1 MKMDFEP
8 LYQQYNNLIGYIR
21 EHSPVAS
28 ETSTPTTRS
37 RGSRRTLSRSPSSR
51 RRVEQ
56 VKTKIEQRSQGYWNE
71 YDNPSDEDERQ
82 ERYVVYVSP
91 DPEDNEEW
99 PGQAALSKALGWANE
114 KTRKP
119 ITRIRKLINPSYVEP
134 EPEPEPEAARR
145 PLLGGADINSSQSCF
160 GNPPRRLDSN
170 TDLESNP
177 GAASN
182 SPSEDGR
189 PDPVDD
195 LFNPSNYPAGYST
208 HYATFPSVSDQH
220 QRAAFNHHRDMLLSH
235 ASMGCF
241 LASYTL
247 LFVSGLL
254 LATGRHKLRREVD
267 AGVLTGG
274 IGAMVFAGIGAQCSA
289 WRWGNLH
296 LVGHIAVVAG
306 SLIALGVATLEL
318 YVVMRQGML

>member
-1 MKMDFEP
+1 MDFEP

-21 EHSPVAS
+21 EHSPVVS
-28 ETSTPTTRS
+28 EISTPTTRS
-37 RGSRRTLSRSPSSR
+37 RASRTTLSRSPSSR
-51 RRVEQ
+51 ARVEQ
-56 VKTKIEQRSQGYWNE
+56 VKRKIEQRSQGYWNE

-91 DPEDNEEW
+91 DADDAQEW
-99 PGQAALSKALGWANE
+99 PGQAALSKALQWTSE
-114 KTRKP
+114 TTRKSSN
-119 ITRIRKLINPSYVEP
+119 RIRKLINPDYVE
-134 EPEPEPEAARR
+134 EPARR
-145 PLLGGADINSSQSCF
+145 PLLGDVETNGNARF

-170 TDLESNP
+170 TDVESQL
-177 GAASN
+177 GIDDN

-195 LFNPSNYPAGYST
+195 LFNPSNYPAGYAT
-208 HYATFPSVSDQH
+208 HYATFPSVADQH
-220 QRAAFNHHRDMLLSH
+220 QRQRFNQHRDILLSN

-241 LASYTL
+241 FASYIL

-274 IGAMVFAGIGAQCSA
+274 IGAMVFTAIGAQCSA
-289 WRWGNLH
+289 WRWGSLH
-296 LVGHIAVVAG
+296 LVGHILVIVG
-306 SLIALGVATLEL
+306 SLVALAVAMLEL

>member
-8 LYQQYNNLIGYIR
+8 LYQQYNSLIAHIR
-21 EHSPVAS
+21 EHSPVNS

-37 RGSRRTLSRSPSSR
+37 RGSRATISRSPSSS

-56 VKTKIEQRSQGYWNE
+56 VKRKIEQRSQGYWNE

-91 DPEDNEEW
+91 DAEDNEQW
-99 PGQAALSKALGWANE
+99 PGQAILSKALVW
-114 KTRKP
+114 TRKP
-119 ITRIRKLINPSYVEP
+119 VTRIRKLINPKYVEP
-134 EPEPEPEAARR
+134 EPEPARR
-145 PLLGGADINSSQSCF
+145 PLLENEPNSRF

-170 TDLESNP
+170 TDLESN
-177 GAASN
+177 AADAEN

-195 LFNPSNYPAGYST
+195 LFNPSHYPSGYAT

-220 QRAAFNHHRDMLLSH
+220 QRQQFNHHRDMLLAN
-235 ASMGCF
+235 ASLGCF
-241 LASYTL
+241 LASYIL

-267 AGVLTGG
+267 AGVLVGG
-274 IGAMVFAGIGAQCSA
+274 IFSMVFTAIGAQCSA
-289 WRWGNLH
+289 WRWGSLKGIGK
-296 LVGHIAVVAG
+296 VAVAAGGVVA
-306 SLIALGVATLEL
+306 IGVATLEL